1 VSRGP
6 GRGKRLGVRLA
17 NRSIFLENPG
27 RADSPMKKPGGVHIM
42 NGPVF
47 SAYTNRWGGDCSCG
61 WKTSH
66 QFHGFVDG
74 AVTQHRRVAAGFR
87 TKRRRERARDE
98 KRANMKTCPACT
110 EKGPA
115 AALWC
120 MFCGFRFDSAEAA
133 PDI

>member
-1 VSRGP
+1 MP
-6 GRGKRLGVRLA
+6 
-17 NRSIFLENPG
+17 
-27 RADSPMKKPGGVHIM
+27 DSPMKPDGVLHIV

-47 SAYTNRWGGDCSCG
+47 SAYTNRWGADCSCG

-66 QFHGFVDG
+66 QFHGFVDW
-74 AVTQHRRVAAGFR
+74 AVMQHRRIAAGFR

-98 KRANMKTCPACT
+98 KMSNMKTCPACA
-110 EKGPA
+110 EKGTA

-120 MFCGFRFDSAEAA
+120 MFCGFRFDSADAT